1 LHSEMS
7 FLWPGEASKCVEGIV
22 DLAILDRAKE
32 QWLILDWKT
41 NRITADQTT
50 LLRKQYLPQL
60 AAYWKAITQ
69 MTGMSVEARLY
80 SSATGQFIA
89 YEPDELASE
98 WERLRTLPL
107 NDLTWEIEADT
118 PVSTRA
124 RRG

>member
-1 LHSEMS
+1 MS

-107 NDLTWEIEADT
+107 NDLTWEIEADI